1 MKTADLADA
10 FPESALCRPV
20 FRMFGG
26 NSRFHGRVRTIRAR
40 EDFSCVRQLLSAP
53 GGQGVLVVDGDGATD
68 RAMLGDRLAAMAV
81 DNGWSG
87 IILNAVIR
95 DSGEINAMPIGV
107 RALGT
112 SPLKSACDGA
122 GEIDVAVQFA
132 GVTFRPGDYAYADE
146 DGILVSRS
154 ALSLAETAG

>member
-10 FPESALCRPV
+10 FPEAELCSPV
-20 FRMFGG
+20 FRLFGG
-26 NSRFHGRVRTIRAR
+26 KPRFHGRIRTVRAR
-40 EDFSCVRQLLSAP
+40 EDFTCVRQLLSAP
-53 GGQGVLVVDGDGATD
+53 GGQGVLVVDGDGVMD
-68 RAMLGDRLAAMAV
+68 RAMLGDRLAAMALG
-81 DNGWSG
+81 NGWSG

-95 DSGEINAMPIGV
+95 DSAEIDAMPIGV

-112 SPLKSACDGA
+112 SPVKSACDGA
-122 GEIDVAVQFA
+122 GEIDVAVRFA

-154 ALSLAETAG
+154 ALSLAETAD